1 MAKWL
6 QISCLL
12 SLVQFVKY
20 WLFDGPHLLSPFSLS
35 ASHSGEGSSLLV
47 GLPHSEIPLG
57 SFPGTLSFPPA
68 NFSFDLQVP
77 GFLLRTSHILAERL
91 WQLDLDSAVN
101 SCSLSS
107 QQFSARDVL
116 GVSQA
121 LLCWSVAL
129 LPKNPA
135 QSHLLLRQLA
145 LLWNSVLF
153 HSCSR
158 LYPAVTHPVTSIQT
172 GTFF

>member
-12 SLVQFVKY
+12 SPIQFVKY
-20 WLFDGPHLLSPFSLS
+20 LAFWWSTPLVSIFAFSKPL
-35 ASHSGEGSSLLV
+35 GEGSPLLV

-68 NFSFDLQVP
+68 NFSFDLKVP

-91 WQLDLDSAVN
+91 WQLDLDSALN

-116 GVSQA
+116 GVSQV
-121 LLCWSVAL
+121 LLCWSIAP

-145 LLWNSVLF
+145 LLWNSVMF
-153 HSCSR
+153 HSCSL